1 MIVNLQ
7 NLCLTGAMFMI
18 MRRKKI
24 IWIAAMIII
33 AAIAIVLCVGFLG
46 SHSDEFDGTLVK
58 ENIIMEA

>member
-1 MIVNLQ
+1 
-7 NLCLTGAMFMI
+7 MI